1 MSAGFAHAV
10 WIPLHLLAFFA
21 GCVACHGALARA
33 RPAALHISTFYVT
46 IAAGGL
52 LGGIFTALVAPVV
65 FSRVVEYPLAVILAC
80 VAAPGLE
87 TGFAR
92 RRLRD
97 ALRDLLLPGLVFL
110 LCCDAGDEPGEPGGV
125 SDRELLAVM
134 VASGLGLLATLT
146 ARRRPIRF
154 ALVVAAVLSA
164 SSLSSDVSGRL
175 IHVERN
181 FFGVVRVTHDPEK
194 NVHQLFHGTTLHGQQ
209 SLDPVL
215 AREPSTYFARSGP
228 IGRVFEWIGPHLE
241 RSGSR
246 VAILGLGTG
255 TLATY
260 ARPRERWTFYEI
272 DPSHRTDCQEPAIL
286 YLLEGLPSGIV

>member
-1 MSAGFAHAV
+1 MVGASLGPFTKSTKVSRVELARWLVLVFIPSSWLLGVTAYLTTDLAAIPLLWVIPLAIYLTSFILAFSPVCSRVVGVVSRGLPYLVAVLVLVMSAGFAHAV
-10 WIPLHLLAFFA
+10 WIPLHLLTFFA

-80 VAAPGLE
+80 VAVPGLE

-97 ALRDLLLPGLVFL
+97 ALRDLILPGLVFL
-110 LCCDAGDEPGEPGGV
+110 LCAMLATNQASLAESLTGV
-125 SDRELLAVM
+125 AAVM

-154 ALVVAAVLSA
+154 APLSRPFCRRARFPVMSAA
-164 SSLSSDVSGRL
+164 D
-175 IHVERN
+175 
-181 FFGVVRVTHDPEK
+181 
-194 NVHQLFHGTTLHGQQ
+194 
-209 SLDPVL
+209 
-215 AREPSTYFARSGP
+215 
-228 IGRVFEWIGPHLE
+228 
-241 RSGSR
+241 
-246 VAILGLGTG
+246 
-255 TLATY
+255 
-260 ARPRERWTFYEI
+260 
-272 DPSHRTDCQEPAIL
+272 
-286 YLLEGLPSGIV
+286 